1 MSPAWTWPPT
11 ARWKIALWT
20 KLRSTIGMRFTRFA
34 RAALAALAASEGTLA
49 ICDGV
54 FHMTGGRAAVLSWFA
69 GAVVSYLMSR
79 WAWERK
85 GKPDFLRET
94 VPFWVISALVVV
106 ILTLCTK
113 LGYHVAASLHL
124 RGAEHVAFVGF
135 FFLIANFITFLTR
148 FVIFHYVVF
157 GEPRAAAPAAAP
169 DPDAIPPRP
178 PAGGGGRGH
187 RAGRPR

>member
-1 MSPAWTWPPT
+1 MSPAWTWRPA
-11 ARWKIALWT
+11 ARWRIVLWT
-20 KLRSTIGMRFTRFA
+20 KLRTTMGVRFTRFA
-34 RAALAALAASEGTLA
+34 RAALTALAASEGTLA

-54 FHMTGGRAAVLSWFA
+54 FHLTAGRAAVLSWFV

-124 RGAEHVAFVGF
+124 RGAKHVVFVGF
-135 FFLIANFITFLTR
+135 FFLVANFITFLTR

-157 GEPRAAAPAAAP
+157 AEPRTAAQAAAA
-169 DPDAIPPRP
+169 DPDVVPPRP
-178 PAGGGGRGH
+178 HAGAGSRGH
-187 RAGRPR
+187 RAGRPQ